1 MDKHMMNPTTV
12 RQAASNTHL
21 AQYSKELSARADW
34 LELRASLLLIPD
46 TNSESAAPSALL
58 GPLLPQTLL
67 LSPLAAAA
75 AAALGPPS
83 LPQTLQTSLLNRAR
97 TNRIRKAPT
106 PPDAGVVTKVSKKA
120 KANAN
125 VTVVKRSKK

>member
-1 MDKHMMNPTTV
+1 
-12 RQAASNTHL
+12 
-21 AQYSKELSARADW
+21 
-34 LELRASLLLIPD
+34 
-46 TNSESAAPSALL
+46 
-58 GPLLPQTLL
+58 
-67 LSPLAAAA
+67 
-75 AAALGPPS
+75 
-83 LPQTLQTSLLNRAR
+83 LLNRAR